1 MTTNLGGFRIGDH
14 VVTTGGAAPV
24 DDDDVSVYSD
34 FDIHGGGNEYGVVG
48 PGRTECFTHALLKAV
63 ALAAVVVLI
72 IMVMCRMAGSSKG
85 SSKGSPKGS
94 SKALVKHL
102 ADCGWVV
109 YYRRGC
115 GHCTKQ
121 KEVLGGNY
129 KKYIECDAN
138 GVQLSGYTTKPP
150 VACNSPQIK
159 GFPFWYNTK
168 TGDTRLGF
176 QGIGGDLQ
184 AMAQC

>member
-1 MTTNLGGFRIGDH
+1 MATNLGGFKLGDH
-14 VVTTGGAAPV
+14 VVATGGA
-24 DDDDVSVYSD
+24 DDDVSECSD
-34 FDIHGGGNEYGVVG
+34 VEIHGGGYDYGATH
-48 PGRTECFTHALLKAV
+48 PGEKECFTHSLLKAV
-63 ALAAVVVLI
+63 ALAAVVVLV
-72 IMVMCRMAGSSKG
+72 IMVMCRMAGLSKG
-85 SSKGSPKGS
+85 SSKGS
-94 SKALVKHL
+94 SKSLVKHL
-102 ADCGWVV
+102 AGCGWVV

-129 KKYIECDAN
+129 KKYIECDEN

-150 VACNSPQIK
+150 IACNSPQIK